1 MSKLKKKTYKNPLNT
16 ISILLFIFYTVIYFT
31 FRFYELLERI
41 SKGNDL
47 CREKLGS
54 PCKQDK
60 IIANVT

>member
-1 MSKLKKKTYKNPLNT
+1 M
-16 ISILLFIFYTVIYFT
+16 
-31 FRFYELLERI
+31 ERI

-54 PCKQDK
+54 PCKHLGDK